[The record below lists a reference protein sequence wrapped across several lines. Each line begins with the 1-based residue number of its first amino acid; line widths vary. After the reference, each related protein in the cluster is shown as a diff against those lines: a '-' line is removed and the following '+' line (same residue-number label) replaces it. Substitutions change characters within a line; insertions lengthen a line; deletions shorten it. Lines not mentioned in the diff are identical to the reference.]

1 MSRINLAA
9 LLVVGLLMVTAKQST
24 QMSLRNPTAE
34 IETSNCKVAFL
45 RLGLVLTSD
54 NNEKALMDS
63 GLFEPDSENPHVDI
77 AGRRFHV
84 GTLNKTPIMYVKS
97 GTHSVNVATA
107 VQTLLLKFPIS
118 GIIFFGSSGS
128 LDEDMLVPGDVAV
141 PKAVAFTGVWEWKKF
156 RSENKGKLVFGD
168 FNYPENGENLLGTA
182 EHQKIDLFSSSEE
195 SKEVFWLPISS
206 SWFEAATEEL
216 KDLKLKKCHSGTCLP
231 GTPKV
236 VFGSKASTSDFYV
249 KNKAYGDFLL
259 EKFNA
264 STTDSASASVALTT
278 LSNEKIFVVFQGVS
292 NVAGGKSSNSG
303 TKYIASYNAFLA
315 ATKFINSIPTPRLA
329 CE

>member
-1 MSRINLAA
+1 MSRINMAV
-9 LLVVGLLMVTAKQST
+9 LLVLGLLLVTAKQSM
-24 QMSLRNPTAE
+24 QMSLRNPIAE

-45 RLGLVLTSD
+45 RLGLVLASD
-54 NNEKALMDS
+54 NNEKALLDS

-84 GTLNKTPIMYVKS
+84 GTLNKTPIMYVKT
-97 GTHSVNVATA
+97 GTHSVNVAAA
-107 VQTLLLKFPIS
+107 VQTLLLKFRTS

-128 LDEDMLVPGDVAV
+128 LDENMLVPGDVAV

-168 FNYPENGENLLGTA
+168 FNYPVNGENLLGTV
-182 EHQKIDLFSSSEE
+182 EHQKIDMFSTSEE
-195 SKEVFWLPISS
+195 PKEVFWLPISS
-206 SWFEAATEEL
+206 SWYEAATEEL
-216 KDLKLKKCHSGTCLP
+216 KDLELKKCHSGTCLP
-231 GTPKV
+231 GTPKI

-249 KNKAYGDFLL
+249 KNKAYGDFLV
-259 EKFNA
+259 EMFNA
-264 STTDSASASVALTT
+264 STADSASGSVALTS
-278 LSNEKIFVVFQGVS
+278 LSNEKLFVVFQGVS
-292 NVAGGKSSNSG
+292 NVAGGKSTNAG
-303 TKYIASYNAFLA
+303 IKYIASYNAFLA